1 MINLLVWIDLTTGP
15 DLLNLQ
21 VISRLQ
27 AHPQFLICLSQM
39 HNKSFLFT
47 LLFDYLLIRGPT
59 GKSVLNIKALQMK
72 LKWDLIAFNYFCS
85 QDCTDEIP
93 CEGLDNHA
101 HFKNFGFSM
110 LTLFR
115 VSTGD
120 NWNGILKVF
129 VFNTFHSIART
140 KIAPGLYLQVG
151 WSDVDGTSIFSFP
164 ELPSLLE

>member
-1 MINLLVWIDLTTGP
+1 
-15 DLLNLQ
+15 
-21 VISRLQ
+21 
-27 AHPQFLICLSQM
+27 
-39 HNKSFLFT
+39 
-47 LLFDYLLIRGPT
+47 
-59 GKSVLNIKALQMK
+59 MK
-72 LKWDLIAFNYFCS
+72 LKWDLIAFNYSCS

-129 VFNTFHSIART
+129 VLKAFILSPELKLLPDYIC
-140 KIAPGLYLQVG
+140 KLDL
-151 WSDVDGTSIFSFP
+151 SDVDGTSIFSSP